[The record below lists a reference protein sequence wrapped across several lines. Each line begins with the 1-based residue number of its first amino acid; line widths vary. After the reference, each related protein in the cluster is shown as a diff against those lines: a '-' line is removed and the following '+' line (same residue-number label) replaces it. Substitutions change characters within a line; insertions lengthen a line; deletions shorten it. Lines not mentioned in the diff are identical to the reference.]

1 MRWLK
6 TGAPD
11 APPGV
16 RVDAFEVLREGR
28 RIPGLLW
35 RPMQA
40 HGPVALVLVQ
50 HGGSGH
56 KGDASVLELVDAL
69 CARGLSVVAID
80 GLIHGDRRTLPPAG
94 REALLQ
100 QFLAFWQTVGGERET
115 LVADWLHVIDAL
127 GAVDGLANAVL
138 GWCGLSMGTAYG
150 MTVVARCPSMRAA
163 VLGKWSATH
172 ANSRHLLSDAAQV
185 KAATLFV
192 QHWDDE
198 LFDRQGTLDVFSA
211 LATPDK
217 RLVVYPGAHFGR
229 SPEELALTVD
239 FLVQR
244 LRGAAQ
250 ADPMAQPCLRV

>member
-1 MRWLK
+1 MRWLQ
-6 TGAPD
+6 TVTPG

-16 RVDAFEVLREGR
+16 RVDAFEALREGR

-35 RPMQA
+35 RPAQTQ
-40 HGPVALVLVQ
+40 GPAALVLVQ

-56 KGDASVLELVDAL
+56 KGDPSVLELVEAL
-69 CARGLSVVAID
+69 CAHGLSVAAID
-80 GLIHGDRRTLPPAG
+80 GPIHGDRRALPRAG
-94 REALLQ
+94 REALLKE
-100 QFLAFWQTVGGERET
+100 FLAFWQAVGGEREA

-127 GAVDGLANAVL
+127 GSVDGLANAAL

-172 ANSRHLLSDAAQV
+172 AHSSHLLSDAAQV
-185 KAATLFV
+185 EAATLFV

-198 LFDRQGTLDVFSA
+198 LFDRQGTLDVFGA

-217 RLVVYPGAHFGR
+217 RLVVYPGPHFGR
-229 SPEELALTVD
+229 SPEELALTVN
-239 FLVQR
+239 FLAQR
-244 LRGAAQ
+244 LRGAVQ
-250 ADPMAQPCLRV
+250 ADSKA